1 MTLEL
6 QYMLIFCKMSNETI
20 KIGASKKHQAHQRY
34 SHSIRQITILQKNEI
49 AAQRNRKHTMHI
61 STSQSRI
68 HTKMASTKFLK
79 LKIKNHRMSTN
90 TIRYTHRIRKKEL
103 PRKNEMTA

>member
-1 MTLEL
+1 
-6 QYMLIFCKMSNETI
+6 MSNERI
-20 KIGASKKHQAHQRY
+20 KFGSSKKHQAHQRY

-79 LKIKNHRMSTN
+79 LKITSHRMSTN
-90 TIRYTHRIRKKEL
+90 TIRYTHRIQKKRITQEK
-103 PRKNEMTA
+103 RNDSWTKRQAH